1 MQILMVSDLHYS
13 LPQLDWLLKVGPRY
27 DLVIIAGDLLDTN
40 SIVGVSA
47 QMVVILKYLDRLRRE
62 VPLLVCSGNHDLDI
76 DLADEDGERV
86 SRWVQEARAEGLWV
100 DGDTVDIGGERFTI
114 CPWWDGETTR
124 AAIDKQIAE
133 VAAGRADAPS
143 GWKWV
148 YHAPPSSLPVSW
160 SGQRHF
166 GDPSL
171 ADWIERYKPDF
182 VFCGHVH
189 EAPFS
194 RGGSWVAR
202 QGETLVFNPGKQIGG
217 FPTHIVLDTERR
229 EAVWFSLEG
238 AERLDWSVPAT
249 AKPEP
254 LYEMPG
260 WMPA

>member
-1 MQILMVSDLHYS
+1 MAGFFRSYEVAFIAADERDVV
-13 LPQLDWLLKVGPRY
+13 KVRSTVRGE
-27 DLVIIAGDLLDTN
+27 DV
-40 SIVGVSA
+40 
-47 QMVVILKYLDRLRRE
+47 RLYR
-62 VPLLVCSGNHDLDI
+62 LDI
-76 DLADEDGERV
+76 RPQTARRLLETYVAVAQDVADSSFAV
-86 SRWVQEARAEGLWV
+86 PAFNQS
-100 DGDTVDIGGERFTI
+100 
-114 CPWWDGETTR
+114 
-124 AAIDKQIAE
+124 IDKQIAE